1 MISEKNFIKE
11 LRKHNEDALEFV
23 IKRYGNL
30 LKAEI
35 RKTLYSYPD
44 EQEECLYDV
53 FMKIWE
59 HIDSFDETRSSFPN
73 WAVALSRYRAID
85 YLRKHANKNE
95 VSLDG
100 LLENG
105 DEVLSDI
112 EDSTTD
118 FTEEMEKEAEF
129 KEEMN
134 KLLSSLSPADRELFI
149 KYYVEEISM
158 EELAESTGKSKDYI
172 YNRLSRGRKKIR
184 EGREKNG

>member
-1 MISEKNFIKE
+1 MISEKNFIDE
-11 LRKHNEDALEFV
+11 LKKHNEDALEFV

-44 EQEECLYDV
+44 EQEDCLYDV

-105 DEVLSDI
+105 DEVLTEVEDKSSD
-112 EDSTTD
+112 
-118 FTEEMEKEAEF
+118 FVEEMEKESEF
-129 KEEMN
+129 QDELN

-149 KYYVEEISM
+149 KYYIDEISM

-184 EGREKNG
+184 ERRNRDG

>member
-1 MISEKNFIKE
+1 MINEKNFVKG
-11 LRKHNEDALEFV
+11 LKKHNEDALEFV

-35 RKTLYSYPD
+35 KKTLFNYPD
-44 EQEECLYDV
+44 EQEDCLYDV

-85 YLRKHANKNE
+85 YLRKHSSKNE

-105 DEVLSDI
+105 DEVLSHI
-112 EDSTTD
+112 EDATED
-118 FTEEMEKEAEF
+118 FTEELDKESEYQD
-129 KEEMN
+129 KLN
-134 KLLSSLSPADRELFI
+134 KLLSTLSPADRELFI

-158 EELAESTGKSKDYI
+158 DELAESTGKSKDYI
-172 YNRLSRGRKKIR
+172 YNRLSRGRKKLR
-184 EGREKNG
+184 ERRDRDG